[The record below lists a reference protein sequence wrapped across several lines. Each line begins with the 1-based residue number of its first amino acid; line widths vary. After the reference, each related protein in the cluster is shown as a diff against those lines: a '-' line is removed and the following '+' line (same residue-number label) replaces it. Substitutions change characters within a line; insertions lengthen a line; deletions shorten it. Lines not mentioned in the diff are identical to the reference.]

1 MFTPFIAS
9 CPTRPKRISSTLQA
23 GALASCHSSHSV
35 ASRLSL
41 SGIVPSYIV
50 TAASWVVEEKVQETQ
65 QSQPSPTCTPHN
77 WLFVPESV
85 LAEVLQWGHSSQL
98 SCHPGHPRPVLC
110 PAIIMV
116 AFYVPGHYVLYRCLS
131 GICLGAGQS
140 AFSSV
145 NQTQELGVHPDRQKT
160 EFSSNTLRP
169 VLCPFKFHPLLQ
181 LCYPQ
186 CETGWPFS
194 SVPEGREAR
203 RRVLNSFFLFP
214 TWSPFFLGRSR

>member
-98 SCHPGHPRPVLC
+98 SCHPGHPRPFALSSNNYGGLLC
-110 PAIIMV
+110 PRA
-116 AFYVPGHYVLYRCLS
+116 
-131 GICLGAGQS
+131 
-140 AFSSV
+140 
-145 NQTQELGVHPDRQKT
+145 
-160 EFSSNTLRP
+160 
-169 VLCPFKFHPLLQ
+169 LCPLSLPVRYL
-181 LCYPQ
+181 P
-186 CETGWPFS
+186 GS
-194 SVPEGREAR
+194 GPEC
-203 RRVLNSFFLFP
+203 LF
-214 TWSPFFLGRSR
+214 